1 MANTLIN
8 GEIIARII
16 DEKMV
21 GKAKLMGLAT
31 SLGDLDNGV
40 QAGDTYSIIKF
51 KHLDDAVDLVK
62 GEAIPV
68 EDVQATKTSETIEHK
83 AKGVNV
89 YDIEKETT
97 IGGKSIEDKVADNMA
112 SIFVKAVE
120 VSLGEKL
127 VKAPVKFAT
136 AGALAITADEIN
148 QALTTAFGDNQDTSD
163 FSTGGIVINSRLA
176 PAFYAMP
183 EFVDAGKTYT
193 AQGNGIVQAGVIGY
207 FRGIKVVMSD
217 IATYDTTKSECVSF
231 ILKNDVVG
239 YKKVKVEN
247 IETQRNAQFKRDE
260 IFGDLMFVTGIV
272 DDTGIVVMRKT
283 IA

>member
-1 MANTLIN
+1 MANTLIK

-31 SLGDLDNGV
+31 DLGNLDNGV

-68 EDVQATKTSETIEHK
+68 EDVQATKTSEKIEHK

-112 SIFVKAVE
+112 NIFVKAVE

-127 VKAPVKFAT
+127 VKAPVKFAV
-136 AGALAITADEIN
+136 AGATAITADEIN
-148 QALTTAFGDNQDTSD
+148 QALTTAFGDNQDTADMSA
-163 FSTGGIVINSRLA
+163 IVINSRLA
-176 PAFYAMP
+176 PIFYSMP
-183 EFVDAGKTYT
+183 EFVDIGKTYT
-193 AQGNGIVQAGVIGY
+193 ADGNGLVSAGVIGY

-217 IATYDTTKSECVSF
+217 IATYDTTKSECVTF
-231 ILKNDVVG
+231 VLKNDVVG
-239 YKKVKVEN
+239 YKKVKLEN
-247 IETQRNAQFKRDE
+247 IETQRNAQYKRDE
-260 IFGDLMFVTGIV
+260 IFGDIMYVTGVI
-272 DDTGIVVMRKT
+272 DDTGIIVMRKT

>member
-1 MANTLIN
+1 MANTLIK

-31 SLGDLDNGV
+31 DLGNLDNGV

-68 EDVQATKTSETIEHK
+68 EDVQATKTQEKIEHK

-112 SIFVKAVE
+112 NIFVKAVE

-127 VKAPVKFAT
+127 VKAPVKFAV
-136 AGALAITADEIN
+136 AGATAITADEIN
-148 QALTTAFGDNQDTSD
+148 QALTTAFGDNQDTADMSA
-163 FSTGGIVINSRLA
+163 IVINSRLA
-176 PAFYAMP
+176 PIFYSMP
-183 EFVDAGKTYT
+183 EFVDIGKTYT
-193 AQGNGIVQAGVIGY
+193 ADGNGLVSAGVIGY

-217 IATYDTTKSECVSF
+217 IATYDTTKSECVTF
-231 ILKNDVVG
+231 VLKNDVVG
-239 YKKVKVEN
+239 YKKVKLEN
-247 IETQRNAQFKRDE
+247 IETQRNAQYKRDE
-260 IFGDLMFVTGIV
+260 IFGDIMYVTGVI
-272 DDTGIVVMRKT
+272 DDTGIIVMRKT